1 MEYMTMKELVKYSA
15 EKFKDNVAFQM
26 RAESGEYR
34 KITFTQVEELA
45 RKVQGALLKLGVTKG
60 DRVALISENRPE
72 WTISYLAI
80 AGMGAINVPLDSMQN
95 KEEITPLIEDSGA
108 KAIILSEKYKEYP
121 KGTAVQEKE
130 LFMEDIANLPSPD
143 SLPDFEVS
151 SDELA
156 SIVYTSGTTGIPKG
170 VMLSH
175 SNIMSNVQSAVT
187 KFVLGPED
195 NWLMALPLH
204 HTFETTAGFLGPFYT
219 GGTKTF
225 PETLKSHA
233 ILQNLQETGVTI
245 LGSVPLFYKLLYEG
259 IWRQVEEQGKKKIFS
274 ALFAISKFFKHVLGF
289 NVGKI
294 LFKPLHKKFGGK
306 IRFFVTGGA
315 AFDPELVKNF
325 DLMGFTVV
333 QGYGLTESSPIL
345 AMENLKERK
354 VGSVGKPVPG
364 VEIKIA
370 GTEPVGEVLA
380 FGPNIMKGYYKRKQQ
395 TSEVIVNGW
404 LHTGDLGYLDEE
416 GYLFLTGRSKDIIVT
431 GAGVNVY
438 PAELEAALD
447 KILAIKESCILGA
460 KIKEGVRKGTEEVL
474 AVIVPDMEHFEK
486 LGKKDEGF
494 IKETISREIDSFSSK
509 IAGYKRIAR
518 FVIRKEELP
527 RTRLLKIKR
536 FKLRKELN
544 LGD

>member
-1 MEYMTMKELVKYSA
+1 MGYMTMKELIKYSA
-15 EKFKDNVAFQM
+15 DKYKDGVAYQM

-34 KITFTQVEELA
+34 KITFRQVEELA
-45 RKVQGALLKLGVTKG
+45 RKVQGALLKLGVAKG

-80 AGMGAINVPLDSMQN
+80 AGMGATNVPLDAMQN
-95 KEEITPLIEDSGA
+95 KEEIRPLIEDSTP
-108 KAIILSEKYKEYP
+108 KAIVLSKKFEEYP
-121 KGTAVQEKE
+121 KGTVVDKKE
-130 LFMEDIANLPSPD
+130 LFMEDIANLPTPD

-151 SDELA
+151 SDDLA
-156 SIVYTSGTTGIPKG
+156 AIVYTSGTTGIPKG

-187 KFVLGPED
+187 KFVFGPED
-195 NWLMALPLH
+195 NWLTALPLH
-204 HTFETTAGFLGPFYT
+204 HTFETTAGFLAPFYT

-259 IWRQVEEQGKKKIFS
+259 VWRQVEEQGKKKIFS
-274 ALFAISKFFKHVLGF
+274 VLFALSKFFKHVLGL
-289 NVGKI
+289 NIGKI

-306 IRFFVTGGA
+306 IRFFITGGA
-315 AFDPELVKNF
+315 AFNAELVKNY
-325 DLMGFTVV
+325 DLMGFTVL

-345 AMENLKERK
+345 AMETLQEKK
-354 VGSVGKPVPG
+354 PGSVGKPVPG

-370 GTEPVGEVLA
+370 GSDPIGEVLA

-395 TSEVIVNGW
+395 TSEMIVNGW
-404 LHTGDLGYLDEE
+404 LHTGDLGYIDEE

-438 PAELEAALD
+438 PDELEAMLD
-447 KILAIKESCILGA
+447 KIPVIKESCILA
-460 KIKEGVRKGTEEVL
+460 EKIKEGVKKGTEQVI
-474 AVIVPDMEHFEK
+474 AVIVPDMEYFEK
-486 LGKKDEGF
+486 AGNKDEGF
-494 IKETISREIDSFSSK
+494 IKETITKEVDAFNAK
-509 IAGYKRIAR
+509 VAPYKRLAR
-518 FVIRKEELP
+518 FVLRKEELP
-527 RTRLLKIKR
+527 RTRLMKIKR

-544 LGD
+544 LE